1 MRFEF
6 IRAQEAN
13 FSIRLMC
20 HHLEVSRAGYYAWV
34 KRPESKRSR
43 EDRTLGAEV
52 AAIFNEHK
60 TRYGATRVE
69 KEMRAPRG
77 RSLGRKRVARLMRQR
92 GLYAREKKRFV
103 RTTDS
108 NHARPIAP
116 NILDR
121 KFSPSEPQ
129 ATFAGDITYV
139 WTTAGW
145 VYLAVLLDLF
155 SRKVVGWAVST
166 SIDTEL
172 VLAALIQALHGRV
185 EFQGLLHH
193 SDRGSQYASHDYQK
207 ALTASGIR
215 CSMSRKGNCWDN
227 AVVESFFAT
236 LKKEL
241 IYTQSWADGVDLKA
255 ALFEYIEVYYN
266 RKRRHSSLGYVSP
279 AEYEDAASVNR
290 AA

>member
-6 IRAQEAN
+6 MRAQLAN

-20 HHLEVSRAGYYAWV
+20 HHLEVSRAGYYAWA

-43 EDRTLGAEV
+43 EDRKLGVEV
-52 AAIFNEHK
+52 AAIFHENK

-69 KEMRAPRG
+69 KEMRAGG

-92 GLYAREKKRFV
+92 GLFARKKKRFA

-129 ATFAGDITYV
+129 AIMAGDITYV

-155 SRKVVGWAVST
+155 SRKVVGWAAST

-172 VLAALIQALHGRV
+172 ILAALRQALHGRTGL
-185 EFQGLLHH
+185 QGLLHH

-207 ALTASGIR
+207 ALMASGIT

-241 IYTQSWADGVDLKA
+241 IYTRGWANDVELQA
-255 ALFEYIEVYYN
+255 ALFEYMEVYYN

-279 AEYEDAASVNR
+279 AEYEDAASVKR